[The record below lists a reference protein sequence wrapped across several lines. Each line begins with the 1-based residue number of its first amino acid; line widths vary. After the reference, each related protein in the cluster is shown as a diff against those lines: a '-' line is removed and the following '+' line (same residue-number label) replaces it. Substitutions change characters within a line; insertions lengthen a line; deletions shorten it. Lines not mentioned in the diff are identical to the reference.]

1 MNLADIKTYLST
13 RINASDFL
21 SLSDDELTKYMLTA
35 SNLLSTFYK
44 MEDLTDDSILS
55 RVTGEE
61 MLFLFNSNIDLNL
74 FYYYEGLTSFDIGGA
89 IKGAVDYKNVG
100 DLFSTYVKAILESE
114 GIEERI
120 DSPNKKVKNKFT
132 WL

>member
-1 MNLADIKTYLST
+1 MNLDDTKNYLVT
-13 RINASDFL
+13 RINSSEL
-21 SLSDDELTKYMLTA
+21 LLLSDLELTKYFTTA
-35 SNLLSTFYK
+35 SNLLNTFYK
-44 MEDLTDDSILS
+44 MEDLLDDSILT

-74 FYYYEGLTSFDIGGA
+74 FYQYEGLTSFDIGGA

-114 GIEERI
+114 GIEEKI
-120 DSPNKKVKNKFT
+120 ESPNKKVKNKFT

>member
-13 RINASDFL
+13 RINASDIL
-21 SLSDDELTKYMLTA
+21 SLSDAELTKYMSTA

-44 MEDLTDDSILS
+44 IEDLTDDSKLAL
-55 RVTGEE
+55 VTGEE

-74 FYYYEGLTSFDIGGA
+74 FYQYEGLTSFDVGGA
-89 IKGAVDYKNVG
+89 IKGSVDYKNVG
-100 DLFSTYVKAILESE
+100 DLFSQYVKAFLESE
-114 GIEERI
+114 GIEEKI
-120 DSPNKKVKNKFT
+120 DSPNKKVKHKFT